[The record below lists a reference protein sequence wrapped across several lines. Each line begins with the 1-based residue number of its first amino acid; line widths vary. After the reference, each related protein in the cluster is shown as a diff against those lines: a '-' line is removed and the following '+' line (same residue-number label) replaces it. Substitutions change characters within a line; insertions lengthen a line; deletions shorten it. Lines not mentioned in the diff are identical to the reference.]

1 MNFIFGIHIHQPV
14 GNFDYVIEHNFNIAY
29 KPFLDTIVNFKNLSF
44 AMHISGPLLDWIK
57 NNQPNYIE
65 IIKDLVD
72 KDRLELLSSG
82 YYEPLLASISDED
95 KIGQIKMMNEQ
106 IENIFGCKPKGLW
119 LTERVWEPGLVSPI
133 VDSNIEYVLVDDYHI
148 KTSTETKHQL
158 YFTEDQRKTLKV
170 FSISEKLRYLIPFSD
185 STKTIDFLNK
195 MKNDDVVVFMDDGE
209 KFGSWPGTNDLCYG
223 KQKWLY
229 NFLSLINKNLD
240 TIKIQ
245 TFSQYLSSNNPKE
258 KIYMPTSSYSE
269 MDQWTLPSNLAVEYD
284 NLNLS
289 SELSK
294 FKFFLKGGM
303 WRNFLTKYSESNWM
317 INRANYLS
325 TLTDDILIKK
335 NIWAAQCN
343 CAYWH
348 GVFGGLYLPHLR
360 HGLYEKIIEAE
371 KMMDIKDGFFD
382 IDLDGNKELLLSN
395 DYLKLFISP
404 VNGSIRE
411 LDLIKHH
418 FNLVNT
424 MRRYKEFYHINILNQ
439 TQDVNDNNE
448 THSIHNQSADGL
460 EIKNDIIFDNHDRW
474 LLIDHFYESKVEAK
488 DLFYNKYKEAGDFIN
503 ALYDIN
509 FKDDNVTIKRLGKV
523 LNQDVLITKTIMI
536 NTESIFIKI
545 ELQNSSEENLN
556 CYYNPEMN
564 FSLLGG
570 HTKDRYYK
578 FGNKQHYLD
587 SIGKFNGSDFSIV
600 NDYDKFKI
608 NINSPLSD
616 AVLYYPVQTISISE
630 SGYDKIYQSSVINPI
645 YFINIKPEEIFEI
658 DLKLKIESSSK

>member
-1 MNFIFGIHIHQPV
+1 MNFIFGIHIHQPI

-29 KPFLDTIVNFKNLSF
+29 KPFLDTIIDFENLPF

-65 IIKDLVD
+65 IIKNLVD

-119 LTERVWEPGLVSPI
+119 LTERVWEPGLVCPI
-133 VDSNIEYVLVDDYHI
+133 VDSDIEYVLVDDYHI
-148 KTSTETKHQL
+148 KTSTETKYQL

-170 FSISEKLRYLIPFSD
+170 FSISEKLRYLIPFLD
-185 STKTIDFLNK
+185 SSKTIDFLNK
-195 MKNDDVVVFMDDGE
+195 LRNDDVVVFMDDGE

-371 KMMDIKDGFFD
+371 KMMDIEDGFFD

-404 VNGSIRE
+404 INGSIRE

-424 MRRYKEFYHINILNQ
+424 MRRYKEFYHMNILNQ
-439 TQDVNDNNE
+439 TQDVIDNNE

-488 DLFYNKYKEAGDFIN
+488 DLLYNKYKEAGDFIN

-509 FKDDNVTIKRLGKV
+509 FKDDNVTIQRLGKV

-545 ELQNSSEENLN
+545 ELQNLSEENLN

-578 FGNKQHYLD
+578 FGNKKHYLD
-587 SIGKFNGSDFSIV
+587 SIGKFTGSDFSII

-608 NINSPLSD
+608 NINSPLSN

-645 YFINIKPEEIFEI
+645 YSINIKPKEIFEI
-658 DLKLKIESSSK
+658 NLSLKITCTNK

>member
-1 MNFIFGIHIHQPV
+1 MNFIFGIHIHQPI

-29 KPFLDTIVNFKNLSF
+29 KPFLDTIVDFENLPF

-57 NNQPNYIE
+57 NNQPDYIE

-133 VDSNIEYVLVDDYHI
+133 VDSDIEYVLVDDYHI
-148 KTSTETKHQL
+148 KTSTETKYQL

-170 FSISEKLRYLIPFSD
+170 FSISEKLRYLIPFAD

-195 MKNDDVVVFMDDGE
+195 MRIDDVVVFMDDGE

-325 TLTDDILIKK
+325 TLTDDVLIKR

-371 KMMDIKDGFFD
+371 KMIDIEDGFFD
-382 IDLDGNKELLLSN
+382 VNLDGNEELLLSN
-395 DYLKLFISP
+395 DHLKLFISP
-404 VNGSIRE
+404 INGSIRE
-411 LDLIKHH
+411 LDLIKYH

-424 MRRYKEFYHINILNQ
+424 MRRYKEFYHMNILNQ
-439 TQDVNDNNE
+439 TPDVIDNNE

-474 LLIDHFYESKVEAK
+474 LLIDHFYESEVEVE
-488 DLFYNKYKEAGDFIN
+488 DLFYNKYKEAGDFVN
-503 ALYDIN
+503 ALYDID
-509 FKDDNVTIKRLGKV
+509 FKDENATIERSGKV

-545 ELQNSSEENLN
+545 KLQNSSEENLN

-578 FGNKQHYLD
+578 FGNKQNYLD
-587 SIGKFNGSDFSIV
+587 SIGKFTGSDFSIV

-608 NINSPLSD
+608 NINSSLSD

-645 YFINIKPEEIFEI
+645 YSVNIKPKEIFEI
-658 DLKLKIESSSK
+658 TLSLKIISINK

>member
-1 MNFIFGIHIHQPV
+1 MNFIFGIHIHQPI

-29 KPFLDTIVNFKNLSF
+29 KPFLDTIVDFENIPF

-65 IIKDLVD
+65 IIKNLVD

-106 IENIFGCKPKGLW
+106 IENIFGYKPKGLW

-133 VDSNIEYVLVDDYHI
+133 VDSDIEYVLVDDYHI
-148 KTSTETKHQL
+148 KTSTETKYQL
-158 YFTEDQRKTLKV
+158 YFTEDQRKTLKI

-185 STKTIDFLNK
+185 SSKTIDFLNK
-195 MKNDDVVVFMDDGE
+195 LRNDDVVVFMDDGE

-371 KMMDIKDGFFD
+371 KMMDIEDGFFD

-404 VNGSIRE
+404 INGSIRE

-424 MRRYKEFYHINILNQ
+424 MRRYKEFYHMNILNQ

-488 DLFYNKYKEAGDFIN
+488 DLLYNKYKEAGDFIN
-503 ALYDIN
+503 ALYDIKDKDPAKF
-509 FKDDNVTIKRLGKV
+509 FKVSTDKDLELKALETTNV
-523 LNQDVLITKTIMI
+523 
-536 NTESIFIKI
+536 
-545 ELQNSSEENLN
+545 
-556 CYYNPEMN
+556 
-564 FSLLGG
+564 
-570 HTKDRYYK
+570 
-578 FGNKQHYLD
+578 
-587 SIGKFNGSDFSIV
+587 
-600 NDYDKFKI
+600 
-608 NINSPLSD
+608 
-616 AVLYYPVQTISISE
+616 PVHVPT
-630 SGYDKIYQSSVINPI
+630 
-645 YFINIKPEEIFEI
+645 
-658 DLKLKIESSSK
+658 

>member
-29 KPFLDTIVNFKNLSF
+29 KPFLDTIVDFENIPF

-57 NNQPNYIE
+57 NNQPDYIE

-133 VDSNIEYVLVDDYHI
+133 VDSDIEYVLVDDYHI
-148 KTSTETKHQL
+148 KTSTETKYQL

-195 MKNDDVVVFMDDGE
+195 MRNDDVVVFMDDGE

-325 TLTDDILIKK
+325 TLTDDIVIKK

-371 KMMDIKDGFFD
+371 KMIDIKDGFFD

-404 VNGSIRE
+404 INGSIRE

-509 FKDDNVTIKRLGKV
+509 FKDDNVTIKRLGKF

-570 HTKDRYYK
+570 HTKDRYYN

-587 SIGKFNGSDFSIV
+587 SIGKFTGSDFSIV

-608 NINSPLSD
+608 NINSSLSD

-645 YFINIKPEEIFEI
+645 YSINIKPKEIFEI
-658 DLKLKIESSSK
+658 NLSLGIISTNK